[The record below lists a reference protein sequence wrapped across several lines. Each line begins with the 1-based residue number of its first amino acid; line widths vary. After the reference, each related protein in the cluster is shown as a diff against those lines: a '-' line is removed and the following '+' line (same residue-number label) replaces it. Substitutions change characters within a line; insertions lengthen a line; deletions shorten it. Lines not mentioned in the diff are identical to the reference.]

1 MYLALGFINN
11 LLFSFTKSPF
21 SLLEKQDGGG
31 WTTVQSQTADQQKP
45 VIDVDQILHELQ
57 QEKGDF

>member
-1 MYLALGFINN
+1 MYLTLRFINIF
-11 LLFSFTKSPF
+11 LFSFTKSPLC
-21 SLLEKQDGGG
+21 LLKKQDGGG
-31 WTTVQSQTADQQKP
+31 WTTLQSQTADQQKP

>member
-1 MYLALGFINN
+1 MYLALEFINI
-11 LLFSFTKSPF
+11 LLFSFTKSPLC
-21 SLLEKQDGGG
+21 LLEKQVVGG

-45 VIDVDQILHELQ
+45 VIDVDQILQELQ